1 MSNIKELRDLP
12 IEQLE
17 VLIEDLNKDIFNLK
31 SQLALQKKIEKPHLI
46 KEKRR
51 DRARAIMILSEKRS
65 VDEKK

>member
-17 VLIEDLNKDIFNLK
+17 VLIEDLSKEIFNLK

-46 KEKRR
+46 REKRR
-51 DRARAIMILSEKRS
+51 DRARAIMVLEEKRS
-65 VDEKK
+65 SNEKK